1 MMQYMS
7 NPPLPFRQ
15 TIPLLVAQFIGAFND
30 NAVKAFLPVLAAYQF
45 GKESMDLVN
54 QQVSIL
60 LILPFILFA
69 PWAGWVSDRYP
80 KRKVVGASLL
90 AQLIG
95 LGGVVFGISQRSLP
109 ITLTGFFLLST
120 QSTFLSPAKKG
131 ILKEIVGYGQ
141 LGKAVG
147 WMEMLTIVGILGGAF
162 SGAVLFDHWVAD
174 RGGWETAEFI
184 TLGICFLALV
194 SWFVFL
200 PTPPTEAPKAAP
212 FTPYVL
218 FSHFRDLRQLIKRPS
233 LRWAALGDA
242 CFWAVGG
249 FFYLVLVKLSGEVTV
264 GKVGMGSLYGY
275 WFLLL
280 GVGIMAGCLF
290 CAYLNKGRI
299 ELGLCPMG
307 AAGMALSLWI
317 VYYSHPLS
325 GAFECGCAS
334 LGFFGALF
342 FVPLNGYLQDRAGED
357 ERGRVLAASNLLT
370 QLGGVA
376 LIGVH
381 AWLSNVLGL
390 EAKEEILILIF
401 PLGGIALVSM
411 ICQFEDFL
419 RACFHLVLRIF
430 YRVRVE
436 GMDNFPE
443 RGGALIVCN
452 HLSYADPVFIGAAFP
467 RKVRYLAHE
476 ELGSSKIL
484 RGIFRLTRTL
494 TLSPDHS
501 LYALRRSIKRV
512 ASGTPLCLFA
522 EGGIS
527 RLGTALPFQRGFIL
541 LAKHGKVP
549 VIPAH
554 LDGVW
559 GSVYSHQGGRF
570 FKKFPRAFP
579 YRITVRC
586 GPSIDAVEASPESVR
601 RAVLD
606 LGCVSFN
613 ERLLVGRAAR
623 DALRERIF
631 QKQSGVLFRDRA
643 GVTVKR
649 SGFLDAVL
657 GGGGEY
663 PEPYR
668 KWAEVVNHVLQDKN
682 EPNCLPWTNW
692 VRLEETNLI
701 DHPRLKILSGSQLW
715 EDQWFPWFPLL
726 AQVGFEQTASGNW
739 VQIVEETPWQAIHP
753 VSGYATPR
761 SGLISVQL
769 PDEDI
774 LSDCQRGYKED
785 TLGRLLPGYSYKME
799 DDTFVLLGRSG
810 DREELDGVQGMDGD
824 GFLVSET
831 G

>member
-1 MMQYMS
+1 MEYMS
-7 NPPLPFRQ
+7 TPPLSFRQ
-15 TIPLLVAQFIGAFND
+15 TIPLLVAQCIGAFND
-30 NAVKAFLPVLAAYQF
+30 NAVKAILPVLAAFQF
-45 GKESMDLVN
+45 GRESMDLVN
-54 QQVSIL
+54 QQASIL

-69 PWAGWVSDRYP
+69 PWAGWVADRYP
-80 KRKVVGASLL
+80 KRQVVGTSLL

-95 LGGVVFGISQRSLP
+95 LGGIVFGVSQRSLP

-162 SGAVLFDHWVAD
+162 SGAVLFDHLVAG
-174 RGGWETAEFI
+174 RGGWETAQLI

-194 SWFVFL
+194 SWLVFL
-200 PTPPTEAPKAAP
+200 PTPSTEALKAPP
-212 FTPYVL
+212 FSLSVI
-218 FSHFRDLRQLIKRPS
+218 FSHFRDLGQLLKRPS

-249 FFYLVLVKLSGEVTV
+249 FFYLILVKLSGEVTV

-290 CAYLNKGRI
+290 CGYLNKGRI
-299 ELGLCPMG
+299 EIGLCPMG
-307 AAGMALSLWI
+307 AVGMALSLWG
-317 VYYSHPLS
+317 VYISHPLS
-325 GAFECGCAS
+325 GAFECSCAL

-342 FVPLNGYLQDRAGED
+342 FVPLNGCLQNQAGED

-381 AWLSNVLGL
+381 AWFSNVLGL
-390 EAKEEILILIF
+390 GAKEEILILIF
-401 PLGGIALVSM
+401 PLGVIALVSM
-411 ICQFEDFL
+411 IYQFEDLL
-419 RACFHLVLRIF
+419 RACFHIVLRIF
-430 YRVRVE
+430 YRIRVV
-436 GMDNFPE
+436 GMENFPE
-443 RGGALIVCN
+443 QGGALIVSN

-467 RKVRYLAHE
+467 RKVRYLAHD

-484 RGIFRLTRTL
+484 RCIFRLTRTL
-494 TLSPDHS
+494 TLSPKHS
-501 LYALRRSIKRV
+501 FSALRRSIKSLV
-512 ASGTPLCLFA
+512 SGRPLCLFA

-527 RLGTALPFQRGFIL
+527 RLGVTLPFQRGFML
-541 LAKHGKVP
+541 LAKHSKVP

-559 GSVYSHQGGRF
+559 GSTYSYQGGRF
-570 FKKFPRAFP
+570 FKKLPRAFP

-586 GPSIDAVEASPESVR
+586 GSPIDSLEASPESVR

-606 LGCVSFN
+606 LGRASFN
-613 ERLLVGRAAR
+613 ERVLVGRAAR
-623 DALRERIF
+623 HALRERIF
-631 QKQSGVLFRDRA
+631 RKQSGMLFRDQG

-649 SGFLDAVL
+649 SDFLKAIRD
-657 GGGGEY
+657 GGGDW
-663 PEPYR
+663 PEPYG
-668 KWAEVVNHVLQDKN
+668 KWAQAVNHLLEEKS
-682 EPNCLPWTNW
+682 ESNCLPWANW
-692 VRLEETNLI
+692 MRLQETNLL
-701 DHPRLKILSGSQLW
+701 DHPRLKILSGSQAW

-726 AQVGFEQTASGNW
+726 AQVEFEQADSGDW
-739 VQIVEETPWQAIHP
+739 VQIKEDVSLQICHS
-753 VSGYATPR
+753 VSGYATVR
-761 SGLISVQL
+761 DGLVSVQL
-769 PDEDI
+769 PDEES
-774 LSDCQRGYKED
+774 LSNSQRGHKQG
-785 TLGRLLPGYSYKME
+785 TLGRLLPGYSYRME
-799 DDTFVLLGRSG
+799 DRTFVLLGEG
-810 DREELDGVQGMDGD
+810 NGEGIVGVQGMDED
-824 GFLVSET
+824 GFLVPET

>member
-1 MMQYMS
+1 MS
-7 NPPLPFRQ
+7 SPPLPFRQ

-30 NAVKAFLPVLAAYQF
+30 NAVKALLPVLAAFQF

-60 LILPFILFA
+60 LILPFIVFA
-69 PWAGWVSDRYP
+69 PWAGWVADRYP
-80 KRKVVGASLL
+80 KRQVMGVSLL

-95 LGGVVFGISQRSLP
+95 LGAILWGISQRSLP

-162 SGAVLFDHWVAD
+162 SGAVLFDYWVVE
-174 RGGWETAEFI
+174 RGGWETAQLI
-184 TLGICFLALV
+184 TLGICSLALV
-194 SWFVFL
+194 SWVVFL
-200 PTPPTEAPKAAP
+200 PTPSTEAPKADP
-212 FTPYVL
+212 FTPSVL
-218 FSHFRDLRQLIKRPS
+218 FSHFRDLGQLIKRS
-233 LRWAALGDA
+233 NLRWAALGDA

-307 AAGMALSLWI
+307 AGGMALSLWI
-317 VYYSHPLS
+317 VYISHPIS
-325 GAFECGCAS
+325 GAFECGCTS

-342 FVPLNGYLQDRAGED
+342 FVPLNGYLQHRAEED

-376 LIGVH
+376 LIGLH
-381 AWLSNVLGL
+381 AWFSNVLGL
-390 EAKEEILILIF
+390 GAKQEILILIF
-401 PLGGIALVSM
+401 PLGVIALISL

-419 RACFHLVLRIF
+419 RACFHLVLHIF
-430 YRVRVE
+430 YRIRVV
-436 GMDNFPE
+436 GMENFPE
-443 RGGALIVCN
+443 QGGALVVSN

-476 ELGSSKIL
+476 ELSSSRIL
-484 RGIFRLTRTL
+484 QGIFRLTRTL
-494 TLSPDHS
+494 TLSPNHS
-501 LYALRRSIKRV
+501 LSALRRSIKRV

-527 RLGTALPFQRGFIL
+527 RLGTTLPFQRGFIL
-541 LAKHGKVP
+541 LAKHGRVP
-549 VIPAH
+549 IIPAH

-570 FKKFPRAFP
+570 FKKLPRSFPC
-579 YRITVRC
+579 RISVRC
-586 GPSIDAVEASPESVR
+586 GSPIDAMEASPESVR

-606 LGCVSFN
+606 LGRLSFN
-613 ERLLVGRAAR
+613 ERLLGGRAAR
-623 DALRERIF
+623 HALRKRIF
-631 QKQSGVLFRDRA
+631 QKQSGVLFRDRK
-643 GVTVKR
+643 GVSVSR
-649 SGFLDAVL
+649 SDFLDAVL
-657 GGGGEY
+657 GRGGEC

-668 KWAEVVNHVLQDKN
+668 KWVEAVNHVLEDTRN
-682 EPNCLPWTNW
+682 PNCLQWDNW
-692 VRLEETNLI
+692 MRLRETNLV
-701 DHPRLKILSGSQLW
+701 DHPRLKIMSGSEVW
-715 EDQWFPWFPLL
+715 EEQWFPWFPLL
-726 AQVGFEQTASGNW
+726 AQVGFEQTAAGEW
-739 VQIVEETPWQAIHP
+739 VQIVEDTPLRSCHP
-753 VSGYATPR
+753 VSGYATAR
-761 SGLISVQL
+761 SGLVSVQL
-769 PDEDI
+769 PDEKN
-774 LSDCQRGYKED
+774 SSNHQRGYKEK
-785 TLGRLLPGYSYKME
+785 TLGHLLPGYSYRME
-799 DDTFVLLGRSG
+799 DDTFVLLGWEDG
-810 DREELDGVQGMDGD
+810 EELSGVKGMDED
-824 GFLVSET
+824 GFLVPKT
-831 G
+831 V

>member
-1 MMQYMS
+1 MQYMS
-7 NPPLPFRQ
+7 NPPLSFRQ
-15 TIPLLVAQFIGAFND
+15 TIPLLVAQFIGALND
-30 NAVKAFLPVLAAYQF
+30 NAVKALLPVLAAYQF

-69 PWAGWVSDRYP
+69 PWAGWVADRYP
-80 KRKVVGASLL
+80 KRQVVGASLL

-95 LGGVVFGISQRSLP
+95 LGVILWGISQRSLP
-109 ITLTGFFLLST
+109 ITLIGFFLLST

-131 ILKEIVGYGQ
+131 ILKEIVGFDQ

-162 SGAVLFDHWVAD
+162 SGAVLFDYWVVAT
-174 RGGWETAEFI
+174 GGWETAQLI

-194 SWFVFL
+194 SWVVFL
-200 PTPPTEAPKAAP
+200 PTPSTEAPKAAP

-218 FSHFRDLRQLIKRPS
+218 FSHFRDLGQLLKRPN

-249 FFYLVLVKLSGEVTV
+249 FFYLVLVKLSGEVAV

-280 GVGIMAGCLF
+280 GLGIMAGCLF

-307 AAGMALSLWI
+307 AGGMTLSLWA
-317 VYYSHPLS
+317 VYLSPPLS

-342 FVPLNGYLQDRAGED
+342 FVPLNGYLQHRAGED
-357 ERGRVLAASNLLT
+357 ERGRILAASNLLT

-381 AWLSNVLGL
+381 AWFSNVLGL
-390 EAKEEILILIF
+390 GAKEEILILTF
-401 PLGGIALVSM
+401 PLGVIALISL
-411 ICQFEDFL
+411 IYQFEDFL

-430 YRVRVE
+430 YRIRVV
-436 GMDNFPE
+436 GMENFPDH
-443 RGGALIVCN
+443 GGALIVSN

-467 RKVRYLAHE
+467 RKVRYLAHD

-484 RGIFRLTRTL
+484 RGVFRLTRTL

-501 LYALRRSIKRV
+501 LSALRRSIKRV

-527 RLGTALPFQRGFIL
+527 RLGTTLPFQRGFIL
-541 LAKHGKVP
+541 LAKHGRVP
-549 VIPAH
+549 IIPAH

-570 FKKFPRAFP
+570 FKKFPRSFP

-586 GPSIDAVEASPESVR
+586 GTPIDGAEANPESVSR
-601 RAVLD
+601 VVLD
-606 LGCVSFN
+606 LGRVSFN
-613 ERLLVGRAAR
+613 ERLLGGR
-623 DALRERIF
+623 DASHALRKRIF
-631 QKQSGVLFRDRA
+631 QKQSGVLFRDRE
-643 GVTVKR
+643 GVTVSR
-649 SGFLDAVL
+649 VDFLKAVQ
-657 GGGGEY
+657 GGEGEW

-668 KWAEVVNHVLQDKN
+668 KWAEAANHVLQDTNDTK
-682 EPNCLPWTNW
+682 CLPWDNW
-692 VRLEETNLI
+692 IRLRETNLI
-701 DHPRLKILSGSQLW
+701 DHPRLKILAGSQVW
-715 EDQWFPWFPLL
+715 EEQWFPWFPLL
-726 AQVGFEQTASGNW
+726 AQVGFEQTPSGDW
-739 VQIVEETPWQAIHP
+739 LQIMEGTPLLSWHS
-753 VSGYATPR
+753 VSGFATAQ
-761 SGLISVQL
+761 SGLVSVQL
-769 PDEDI
+769 PDEDSPSNHQ
-774 LSDCQRGYKED
+774 LGYKEK
-785 TLGRLLPGYSYKME
+785 TLGRLLPGYSYRME
-799 DDTFVLLGRSG
+799 DNTFVLQGREDGEKLG
-810 DREELDGVQGMDGD
+810 GVQGMDED
-824 GFLVSET
+824 GFLVPKT
-831 G
+831 V

>member
-1 MMQYMS
+1 MQYMS

-15 TIPLLVAQFIGAFND
+15 TIPLLVAQLIGAFND
-30 NAVKAFLPVLAAYQF
+30 NAVKALLPVLAAYQF

-60 LILPFILFA
+60 LILPFVLFA

-95 LGGVVFGISQRSLP
+95 LGGIVFGVSQRSLP

-162 SGAVLFDHWVAD
+162 SGAVLFDYWAVE
-174 RGGWETAEFI
+174 RGGWETAQHI

-194 SWFVFL
+194 SWVVFL
-200 PTPPTEAPKAAP
+200 PTPSTEAPKAAP

-218 FSHFRDLRQLIKRPS
+218 FSHFRDLGQLVKRPN

-280 GVGIMAGCLF
+280 GLGIMAGCLF

-307 AAGMALSLWI
+307 AGGMALSLWA
-317 VYYSHPLS
+317 VYLSNPLS

-342 FVPLNGYLQDRAGED
+342 FVPLNGYLQYRAGED
-357 ERGRVLAASNLLT
+357 ERGRILAVSNLLT

-376 LIGVH
+376 LIGLH
-381 AWLSNVLGL
+381 AWFSNVLGL
-390 EAKEEILILIF
+390 GAKEEVLILIF
-401 PLGGIALVSM
+401 PLGVIALISL

-430 YRVRVE
+430 YRIRVV
-436 GMDNFPE
+436 GMENFPDH
-443 RGGALIVCN
+443 GGALIVSN

-467 RKVRYLAHE
+467 RKVRYLAHD

-501 LYALRRSIKRV
+501 LSALRRSIKRV
-512 ASGTPLCLFA
+512 SSGTPLCLFA

-527 RLGTALPFQRGFIL
+527 RLGITLPFQRGFLL
-541 LAKHGKVP
+541 LAKHGRVP
-549 VIPAH
+549 IVPAH

-559 GSVYSHQGGRF
+559 GSIYSHEGGRF
-570 FKKFPRAFP
+570 FKKFPRSFP
-579 YRITVRC
+579 YRISVRC
-586 GPSIDAVEASPESVR
+586 GSPIDAVEASPESVR

-606 LGCVSFN
+606 LGRLSFN
-613 ERLLVGRAAR
+613 ERLLGGR
-623 DALRERIF
+623 DARHALRKRIF
-631 QKQSGVLFRDRA
+631 QKQSGVMFRDRE
-643 GVTVKR
+643 GVTVSR
-649 SGFLDAVL
+649 ADFLKAVQ
-657 GGGGEY
+657 GGEGEW

-668 KWAEVVNHVLQDKN
+668 KWAEVVNCVLQDTSN
-682 EPNCLPWTNW
+682 PNCLPWTNW
-692 VRLEETNLI
+692 MRLRETNLV
-701 DHPRLKILSGSQLW
+701 DHPRLKILACSQVW
-715 EDQWFPWFPLL
+715 EEQWFPWFPLL
-726 AQVGFEQTASGNW
+726 AQVGFEQTASGDW
-739 VQIVEETPWQAIHP
+739 VQIVEGTPLLSWHS
-753 VSGYATPR
+753 VSGFATTQ
-761 SGLISVQL
+761 SGLVSVQL
-769 PDEDI
+769 PDEDSPSNHQ
-774 LSDCQRGYKED
+774 LGYKEK
-785 TLGRLLPGYSYKME
+785 TLGRLLPGYSYRLK
-799 DDTFVLLGRSG
+799 DNTFVLQGREDG
-810 DREELDGVQGMDGD
+810 EELGGVQGTDED
-824 GFLVSET
+824 GFLVPKT

>member
-1 MMQYMS
+1 MS

-15 TIPLLVAQFIGAFND
+15 TIPLLFAQFIAAFND
-30 NAVKAFLPVLAAYQF
+30 NAVKALLPVLAAFQF

-69 PWAGWVSDRYP
+69 PWAGWVADRYP
-80 KRKVVGASLL
+80 KRQVVGASLL

-95 LGGVVFGISQRSLP
+95 LGGIVFGISQRSLP

-131 ILKEIVGYGQ
+131 ILKEIVGYVQ

-162 SGAVLFDHWVAD
+162 SGAVLFDFWAVE
-174 RGGWETAEFI
+174 RGGWETAQLI
-184 TLGICFLALV
+184 TLGICLLALL
-194 SWFVFL
+194 SWLVFL
-200 PTPPTEAPKAAP
+200 PTPYTDAPKAPP
-212 FTPYVL
+212 FSYSVL
-218 FSHFRDLRQLIKRPS
+218 FSHFRDLGPLIQRPS

-280 GVGIMAGCLF
+280 GVGIMVGCLF

-299 ELGLCPMG
+299 ELGLCPVG
-307 AAGMALSLWI
+307 AGGMALSLWA
-317 VYYSHPLS
+317 VYLSHPIS

-342 FVPLNGYLQDRAGED
+342 FVPLNGCLQHRAGED

-381 AWLSNVLGL
+381 AWFSNVLGL

-401 PLGGIALVSM
+401 PLGVIALVSTV
-411 ICQFEDFL
+411 CQFEDFL
-419 RACFHLVLRIF
+419 RACFHLALRVF
-430 YRVRVE
+430 YRIRVE
-436 GMDNFPE
+436 GIENFPE
-443 RGGALIVCN
+443 QGGVLVVSN

-476 ELGSSKIL
+476 ELGSSRVL
-484 RGIFRLTRTL
+484 RFIFRLTRTL
-494 TLSPDHS
+494 TLSSNHS
-501 LYALRRSIKRV
+501 LSALRRSIKRV

-527 RLGTALPFQRGFIL
+527 RLGTTLPFQRGFIL
-541 LAKHGKVP
+541 LAKHARVP
-549 VIPAH
+549 VIPTH

-570 FKKFPRAFP
+570 FKKFPRSFP

-586 GPSIDAVEASPESVR
+586 GSPIDAVEANPESVR

-606 LGCVSFN
+606 LGRESFN
-613 ERLLVGRAAR
+613 ERMLGGRTAR
-623 DALRERIF
+623 DALRKKIF
-631 QKQSGVLFRDRA
+631 QKQEGVLFRDWK
-643 GVTVKR
+643 GVTVSR
-649 SGFLDAVL
+649 TDFLESVH
-657 GGGGEY
+657 GGEGDW

-668 KWAEVVNHVLQDKN
+668 KWAEVVKRVLQDTSY
-682 EPNCLPWTNW
+682 PNYLPWTNW
-692 VRLEETNLI
+692 MRLQETNLI
-701 DHPRLKILSGSQLW
+701 DHPRLKILAGSQVW
-715 EDQWFPWFPLL
+715 EEQWFPWFPLL
-726 AQVGFEQTASGNW
+726 AQVGFEQTAAGEW
-739 VQIVEETPWQAIHP
+739 VQIVEDTSLQSFHP
-753 VSGYATPR
+753 VSGYATAQ
-761 SGLISVQL
+761 SGLVSVQL
-769 PDEDI
+769 PDEGSPSNRQ
-774 LSDCQRGYKED
+774 LGYKEK
-785 TLGRLLPGYSYKME
+785 TLGLLLPGYSYRME
-799 DDTFVLLGRSG
+799 GGTFVLQGS
-810 DREELDGVQGMDGD
+810 EEGEKVGEVQGIDGD
-824 GFLVSET
+824 GFLVPET
-831 G
+831 D